1 LIEKASKLLND
12 ESDPTIV
19 VAMDAWNYTD
29 FVYKNYILNGLD
41 NTLYDL
47 YSSIKNARA
56 LWEALNKNYKAK
68 DAEIKKFIV
77 NFFGFQDVDSKT
89 MINQVKEFQLLLH
102 DIHDEGISL
111 NESSK
116 WL

>member
-1 LIEKASKLLND
+1 LTEKASKLLND

-56 LWEALNKNYKAK
+56 L
-68 DAEIKKFIV
+68 
-77 NFFGFQDVDSKT
+77 
-89 MINQVKEFQLLLH
+89 
-102 DIHDEGISL
+102 
-111 NESSK
+111 
-116 WL
+116 